1 MLLHNVCF
9 YVRILHSGF
18 HSKMLRV
25 CVCVYFCDDHSD
37 SFKVCD
43 SYKNVLVKDTLK
55 PFLI

>member
-25 CVCVYFCDDHSD
+25 CVGGCIFVMTTLI
-37 SFKVCD
+37 
-43 SYKNVLVKDTLK
+43 VLKYVIAIKMYWLK
-55 PFLI
+55 IHLSLF